1 MITETRRASSAPQNR
16 FLSLDKLTANSRLA
30 RRLPHELAFRYHA
43 MPVAEDGERITVAMA
58 DPDDAEGQLAVATAL
73 GAMPYVVQADQSS
86 IDALLAE
93 LWRAEALSSLH
104 LLVYAKTS
112 PTADELSTYTH
123 LLRDLLDARIS
134 YFDSH
139 VEADPTL
146 EAVIEAVTRV
156 GHDLVICGES
166 CQPLIDR
173 LLFGQADCRVTD
185 QIPTSLL
192 IVRGVRWPLKR
203 ILLVVRHECVETNE
217 VALEWVRRLARPSD
231 AVVTVLAIAPP
242 VPAMY
247 SHMGRMQQ
255 GLTALLNT
263 DTVLGREMR
272 QIARQLSDW
281 EIDGTLRLRQGAT
294 GWQLRLEVAAGDYDL
309 IVMGADRSN
318 RWLRWLTGGQINPL
332 LRWADR
338 PVLIAKPP
346 PAIQERLEQG

>member
-1 MITETRRASSAPQNR
+1 
-16 FLSLDKLTANSRLA
+16 
-30 RRLPHELAFRYHA
+30 
-43 MPVAEDGERITVAMA
+43 
-58 DPDDAEGQLAVATAL
+58 
-73 GAMPYVVQADQSS
+73 
-86 IDALLAE
+86 
-93 LWRAEALSSLH
+93 
-104 LLVYAKTS
+104 LVYAKTS

-123 LLRDLLDARIS
+123 LLSDLLDARIS